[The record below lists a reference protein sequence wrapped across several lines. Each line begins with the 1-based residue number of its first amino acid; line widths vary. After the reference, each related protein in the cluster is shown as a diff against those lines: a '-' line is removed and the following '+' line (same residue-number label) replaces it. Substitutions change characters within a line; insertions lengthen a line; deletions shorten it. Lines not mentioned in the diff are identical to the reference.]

1 MEWVAN
7 ESYIK
12 EDTGTFLL
20 LSGRGYD
27 KVNQGKALVACY
39 YLSEGF
45 TCPLLVS
52 TEPDPVIY
60 QTIGFTITYA
70 TTVEYLDT
78 TWYVSGNGASMG
90 GDIVPSGFAKKLPGV
105 YSTIETAAIAL
116 LETAGVEILPEQTV
130 KYLIRNEDM
139 LYTIQD
145 GALQALS
152 EATVTADLF
161 REYGVD
167 SVDTALITDLDYPSI
182 LKWTEGEEISLNAT
196 LEAMPPLPQICY
208 TRNYIFDD
216 SVVGISSCQIV
227 SDSQTKFAFSFDNGL
242 TWKKIMDGEWEEVE
256 SESDGMTAQEVNALT
271 ESEWGI
277 VTMQWKVRFALY
289 ENSAVSTIKMNYKN
303 VDEEE

>member
-1 MEWVAN
+1 MP
-7 ESYIK
+7 K
-12 EDTGTFLL
+12 F
-20 LSGRGYD
+20 
-27 KVNQGKALVACY
+27 
-39 YLSEGF
+39 
-45 TCPLLVS
+45 
-52 TEPDPVIY
+52 
-60 QTIGFTITYA
+60 
-70 TTVEYLDT
+70 
-78 TWYVSGNGASMG
+78 
-90 GDIVPSGFAKKLPGV
+90 
-105 YSTIETAAIAL
+105 
-116 LETAGVEILPEQTV
+116 
-130 KYLIRNEDM
+130 LIRNNDT
-139 LYTIQD
+139 LYTISD

-152 EATVTADLF
+152 ETTVTADLF
-161 REYGVD
+161 REYGVN

-242 TWKKIMDGEWEEVE
+242 TWKKIVDGEWEEVE
-256 SESDGMTAQEVNALT
+256 SESDGMSAQEVNALT